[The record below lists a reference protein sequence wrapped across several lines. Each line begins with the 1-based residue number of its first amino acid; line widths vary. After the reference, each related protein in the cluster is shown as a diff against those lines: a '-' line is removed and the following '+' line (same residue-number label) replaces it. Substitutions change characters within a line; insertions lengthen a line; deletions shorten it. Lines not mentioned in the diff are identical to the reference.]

1 MRVLLIVIWMLIPV
15 AALAYHLGPGQAQ
28 LKLDRASQL
37 LQQADQFAQE
47 QKWTEAHQNY
57 GEALSVIPESETLK
71 RRQVRLE
78 RDKALMM
85 DRGLNEAFAD
95 LMSLVNEMQT
105 DSDADAAT
113 LAEAQSSLASA
124 QFYRTWLMR
133 LEGQPREIWEPQIE
147 SAQMTYRMLAE
158 NSSQDGNHQEFLI
171 HTKNLESAIQLA
183 RMDVGELQGLP
194 LPSQ

>member
-1 MRVLLIVIWMLIPV
+1 MRVLLIVLWMLIPV

-47 QKWTEAHQNY
+47 QNWTQAQRNY
-57 GEALSVIPESETLK
+57 AEALSVIPDSQTRK

-78 RDKALMM
+78 RNKALMM

-105 DSDADAAT
+105 DPDSDAST

-158 NSSQDGNHQEFLI
+158 NSAQAGNNEEYLV
-171 HTKNLESAIQLA
+171 HTKDLESAIQLA
-183 RMDVGELQGLP
+183 RIDVGELQGLP

>member
-1 MRVLLIVIWMLIPV
+1 MRILLIVMWMLLPV
-15 AALAYHLGPGQAQ
+15 AALAYHLGPGQSRLAM
-28 LKLDRASQL
+28 DHASQL
-37 LQQADQFAQE
+37 LLQADQLAQD
-47 QKWTEAHQNY
+47 QKWSAAQQKYTD
-57 GEALSVIPESETLK
+57 ALTAVPETAVAR
-71 RRQVRLE
+71 RRQIRLE

-85 DRGLNEAFAD
+85 DRGLNEAYTD
-95 LMSLVNEMQT
+95 LLSLVDEMNEDPQH
-105 DSDADAAT
+105 SPAI
-113 LAEAQSSLASA
+113 LAQAQSSLASA

-158 NSSQDGNHQEFLI
+158 NSSLAGLNEEHLVHAKD
-171 HTKNLESAIQLA
+171 LESAIQLA